1 MLENERTWESVES
14 NGSNGM
20 LVMEARVDS
29 NHQPITVW
37 IKGNGGGKGR
47 KRKNEEE

>member
-1 MLENERTWESVES
+1 MIDHMLENERTWESVER
-14 NGSNGM
+14 